1 MLQNKL
7 NTPFITFIVLV
18 MFVLIIGTMLL
29 AILGADPLGIYI
41 FILGAIIGPISVLT
55 EPVNSLTFK
64 LIYVAVLAILI
75 GSIVFGLKKRNFL
88 WGKGITFVAIVGW
101 FYCGMLGMSA

>member
-1 MLQNKL
+1 MGLLMLA
-7 NTPFITFIVLV
+7 LV
-18 MFVLIIGTMLL
+18 IGMLL
-29 AILGADPLGIYI
+29 LAMFDADPLGIWV

-64 LIYVAVLAILI
+64 LIYVAVLILLI
-75 GSIVFGLKKRNFL
+75 GLITFGLKKRNYI

-101 FYCGMLGMSA
+101 FYCGMLGMNA